1 MAACAAEEQGKFEE
15 MSEHIWTAVEERQIT
30 EERMTAI
37 AQEIG
42 LDMTKYQA
50 DSKGEQCMQW
60 IQQSQE
66 KLAEFGVSGTPA
78 FFVNGRYLS
87 GAQPLPAFDKLIQ
100 EELEKAKKSD
110 VPAGEYYD
118 KVIVAQGLKEL
129 TEDE

>member
-15 MSEHIWTAVEERQIT
+15 MSEGIWKAVEERQIT

-42 LDMTKYQA
+42 LDMAKYQA

-66 KLAEFGVSGTPA
+66 MLSGFGVSGTPA

-100 EELEKAKKSD
+100 EELEKAKKAG